1 MFHLCYSKNQ
11 QRSEHFEQDANEGL
25 NHVSYKDKKVITIGM
40 VSELT
45 GLTERKIRYYEERKL
60 VFPERTPGGTR
71 KYSFLD
77 VERLID
83 IANKMEDGM
92 QTFEI
97 RKMEQKQLRK
107 KEVRDRMLR
116 GQLNAAFNLRK

>member
-1 MFHLCYSKNQ
+1 M
-11 QRSEHFEQDANEGL
+11 
-25 NHVSYKDKKVITIGM
+25 SYKDKKVITIGI

-45 GLTERKIRYYEERKL
+45 GLSERKIRYYEERKL
-60 VFPERTPGGTR
+60 IYPDRTKGGTR
-71 KYSFLD
+71 KYSFID

-97 RKMEQKQLRK
+97 RRQEQKMMKK
-107 KEVRDRMLR
+107 KEVRDKMLR
-116 GQLNAAFNLRK
+116 GQLNAAFNIRK

>member
-1 MFHLCYSKNQ
+1 MEWVS
-11 QRSEHFEQDANEGL
+11 
-25 NHVSYKDKKVITIGM
+25 SYKDKKVITIGI

-45 GLTERKIRYYEERKL
+45 GLSERKIRYYEERKL
-60 VFPERTPGGTR
+60 IYPERSKGGTR

-77 VERLID
+77 VERLLD

-97 RKMEQKQLRK
+97 RKMEQKQMQK

-116 GQLNAAFNLRK
+116 GQLNAAFNIRK